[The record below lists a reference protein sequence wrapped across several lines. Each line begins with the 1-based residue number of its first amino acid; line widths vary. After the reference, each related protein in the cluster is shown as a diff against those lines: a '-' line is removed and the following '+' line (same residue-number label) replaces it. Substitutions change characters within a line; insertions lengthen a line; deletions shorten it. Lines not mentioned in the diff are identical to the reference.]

1 MDLNAPR
8 EVFIITTGGTI
19 EKTYDE
25 EEGSLANRKSIVE
38 EEIIARLRLPYLKV
52 ETLCIFN
59 KDSLHMTEQDR
70 QKIYDSISAVLTKKI
85 PIIVI
90 HGTDTMAVSAEFCH
104 KEFIK
109 NRVTLTVPI
118 IFTGAMRPLEFSDS
132 DAIQNVTE
140 ALMAST
146 IAAPGVYISFHCRLF
161 PVPYVRKNPKL
172 RTFEG
177 LK

>member
-25 EEGSLANRKSIVE
+25 EEGSLSNRRSIVE
-38 EEIIARLRLPYLKV
+38 EEIIDRLRLPYLKV

-59 KDSLHMTEQDR
+59 KDSLYLTDQDR
-70 QKIYDSISAVLTKKI
+70 QKIYETINSALSKRV

-90 HGTDTMAVSAEFCH
+90 HGTDTMAMSAEFCY
-104 KEFIK
+104 KEFLK
-109 NRVTLTVPI
+109 NKIILTVPI

-132 DAIQNVTE
+132 DAIQNVNE
-140 ALMAST
+140 ALMASG

-161 PVPYVRKNPKL
+161 SVPNVRKNPKL
-172 RTFEG
+172 RTFES